1 MQMFFVPATQLPE
14 WNLKCCTEDQV
25 FSINTVLSSETLETS
40 YMFINTVLVSQ
51 ATIYRSHRAL
61 TMEKAD
67 FQTAQKKMEG
77 LPRRSS
83 GEDSVLPMQSVG
95 VPSLAGELRSHMR
108 CGKKNPERGDRAN
121 EVKTLTTGRFG

>member
-83 GEDSVLPMQSVG
+83 GEDSVLPMQGGLGSI
-95 VPSLAGELRSHMR
+95 L
-108 CGKKNPERGDRAN
+108 ERGT
-121 EVKTLTTGRFG
+121 KIPGRWDELS